1 MFGHAQIAKYTCVTT
16 HCSML
21 QHTATHNT
29 QLQQKNGQVRS
40 ILITPH
46 NTATQPQYMFKTRSP
61 CHSHA
66 SQHTATPPSTTLQHP
81 ATHCN
86 TLQHTATHLQHM
98 FGQVR
103 LATVM
108 RHNTLQHLATHC
120 NTMQHTC
127 NTCLGRFIF
136 P

>member
-1 MFGHAQIAKYTCVTT
+1 MSHLQQMCLGTLKSPCITT

-29 QLQQKNGQVRS
+29 QLQQKIEQAHF
-40 ILITPH
+40 ILITLH
-46 NTATQPQYMFKTRSP
+46 NTATHLQHRIKAR
-61 CHSHA
+61 SHA
-66 SQHTATPPSTTLQHP
+66 SQQTTTPPSTTLQRP

-86 TLQHTATHLQHM
+86 TLQHTSTHLQHM
-98 FGQVR
+98 FGQVH
-103 LATVM
+103 LAIVM
-108 RHNTLQHLATHC
+108 RHNKLRHLATHC

-127 NTCLGRFIF
+127 NTCLGRIIF